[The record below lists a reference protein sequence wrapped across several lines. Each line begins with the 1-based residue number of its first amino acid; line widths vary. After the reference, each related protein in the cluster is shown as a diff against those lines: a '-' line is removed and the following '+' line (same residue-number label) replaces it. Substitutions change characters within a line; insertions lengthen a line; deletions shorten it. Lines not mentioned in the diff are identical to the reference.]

1 MVRAISGSYNRIT
14 SPAMEWRMKT
24 SQLNEGTSPTL
35 PVREC
40 SDNPLS
46 ECRSLVQ
53 ILAKKT
59 EILYRECRHDRARSQ
74 HIRTMG
80 STLAA
85 LSDLVNRLD
94 QESRTLQTPQILV
107 DSRGF
112 TYEAVRSCDLNR
124 ICDK

>member
-1 MVRAISGSYNRIT
+1 
-14 SPAMEWRMKT
+14 MEWRMKT
-24 SQLNEGTSPTL
+24 SQLNEGISQML
-35 PVREC
+35 PVRERG
-40 SDNPLS
+40 DNPLS

-59 EILYRECRHDRARSQ
+59 ETLYRECRHDPARSL

-85 LSDLVNRLD
+85 LSDQVNRLD
-94 QESRTLQTPQILV
+94 QDFRAVHTPQVLV
-107 DSRGF
+107 DSRGL

>member
-1 MVRAISGSYNRIT
+1 
-14 SPAMEWRMKT
+14 MKT
-24 SQLNEGTSPTL
+24 SQLNKSASQMLRVT
-35 PVREC
+35 EC
-40 SDNPLS
+40 GDNPLS

-59 EILYRECRHDRARSQ
+59 ETLYRECRHDRARSL

-94 QESRTLQTPQILV
+94 QDSRTMQTPQILV
-107 DSRGF
+107 DSRGL